1 MLVFQSREYGTCTYI
16 QIYICKKNSSNMF
29 SNSSITL
36 NIDYTTMSYIRT
48 GLKYTNTDTIFSKY
62 LFKIFTGKNIK

>member
-1 MLVFQSREYGTCTYI
+1 MYLHTNIYAKRI
-16 QIYICKKNSSNMF
+16 PQIIMF
-29 SNSSITL
+29 SNSSIT